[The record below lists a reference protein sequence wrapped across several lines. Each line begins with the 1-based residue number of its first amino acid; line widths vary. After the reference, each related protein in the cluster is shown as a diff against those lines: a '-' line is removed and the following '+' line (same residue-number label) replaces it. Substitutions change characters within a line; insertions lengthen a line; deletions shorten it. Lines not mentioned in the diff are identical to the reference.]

1 MAVALKKF
9 LMEVNKRYK
18 ELERKLVL
26 PGIQKKTL
34 QRAMQILQEP
44 WDKYDETY
52 SDIGT
57 FDDPVAAE
65 AEHDNLDNKV
75 EEWKSIWNLMFKGK
89 RRLRVM

>member
-1 MAVALKKF
+1 MTVALKKF

-34 QRAMQILQEP
+34 QQAMQSLQET
-44 WDKYDETY
+44 WDKYDEAY

-57 FDDPVAAE
+57 FDDPVTRQ
-65 AEHDNLDNKV
+65 L
-75 EEWKSIWNLMFKGK
+75 
-89 RRLRVM
+89 RR